1 VIRDRGQGGQGGQ
14 GRIGY
19 DIILPPPLTLPTLPP
34 PPHHPT
40 APNPH
45 SLSVVGAP
53 SSPSPN
59 PPLLTLQIPTKM

>member
-1 VIRDRGQGGQGGQ
+1 MIRDRGQGGQGGQ
-14 GRIGY
+14 GRISY

-40 APNPH
+40 APNPQR
-45 SLSVVGAP
+45 GAV

-59 PPLLTLQIPTKM
+59 PPLLTPLTLQIPTKM

>member
-1 VIRDRGQGGQGGQ
+1 MIRDRGQGGQGGQ

-40 APNPH
+40 
-45 SLSVVGAP
+45 
-53 SSPSPN
+53 SPSPN